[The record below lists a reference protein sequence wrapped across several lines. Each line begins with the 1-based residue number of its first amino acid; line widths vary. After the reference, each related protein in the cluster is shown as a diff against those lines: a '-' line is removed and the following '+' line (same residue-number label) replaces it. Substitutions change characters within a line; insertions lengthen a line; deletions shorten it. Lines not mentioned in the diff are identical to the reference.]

1 VVVTPDDCAVCHRE
15 EARQYEKNIMS
26 HAYGNLADNALYQQ
40 LEASINGKIN
50 IDKDAIRFEPADDG
64 AKAETCYHCHGTK
77 LSVSGTE
84 TRNTELAGELSFP
97 VLQGWPNQGVGRINP
112 DQSKGACTSCHP
124 RHGFSMELARKPEA
138 CMECHIGPDVPA
150 YKVYS
155 ASKHGKIYSASHG
168 TWNFSPATWTVGKDF
183 TAPTCA
189 ACHISQIA
197 ADGKGIVSQRTH
209 QMNDRLPWRIFGL
222 IYAHPHPA
230 GPDTTVIKN
239 TAGLPLPTDLNGTPA
254 AAHLIDTVEMEKR
267 KQSMQALCLNCH
279 DTSWVNAFWKRFE
292 ESIART
298 NQDVLSAT
306 LILEDIWQKG
316 LAGGLNQKKNPFD
329 EAIEKK
335 WTDIWQF
342 YANTIRFSSAMAGG
356 GDYSVY
362 AGGRYQLTQSLL
374 ELHDW
379 RKQHQP
385 IK

>member
-1 VVVTPDDCAVCHRE
+1 
-15 EARQYEKNIMS
+15 
-26 HAYGNLADNALYQQ
+26 
-40 LEASINGKIN
+40 
-50 IDKDAIRFEPADDG
+50 
-64 AKAETCYHCHGTK
+64 
-77 LSVSGTE
+77 
-84 TRNTELAGELSFP
+84 
-97 VLQGWPNQGVGRINP
+97 
-112 DQSKGACTSCHP
+112 
-124 RHGFSMELARKPEA
+124 
-138 CMECHIGPDVPA
+138 
-150 YKVYS
+150 
-155 ASKHGKIYSASHG
+155 
-168 TWNFSPATWTVGKDF
+168 
-183 TAPTCA
+183 
-189 ACHISQIA
+189 
-197 ADGKGIVSQRTH
+197 
-209 QMNDRLPWRIFGL
+209 
-222 IYAHPHPA
+222 
-230 GPDTTVIKN
+230 VIKN